1 MSKSV
6 VIVDGIRTPIGNFCG
21 GLSTV
26 SAKDLAKIT
35 MKHIVDKNQ
44 LDKEAIDE
52 IIVGNV
58 AQPTDAPN
66 LGRVAAL
73 ELGFP
78 HTVSAYVVNR
88 NCASG
93 MQAVVNGVQSILTGD
108 TSIHLAVGAE
118 NMSQM
123 PYIVRGARQ
132 GFKAN
137 HRQFIDSM
145 TEMLEDP
152 VVKMMMGETAE
163 VVAEEENVSR
173 EEQDEFAY
181 HSHQKAVAAQKENR
195 FQNEIVPVPIYRKGK
210 KIGEISQDEGPKED
224 ISLEKLAALR
234 TVFKENGTV
243 TPGNACST
251 NDGAAAVLL
260 MDEEK
265 ALELGYQP
273 KARIV
278 SYAFVGL
285 DPKRMGLGPVYA
297 VRKALKKANMDIQ
310 DIDLVE
316 LNEAFAAQAI
326 PSIRKLELDVDRV
339 NIFGGGIALG
349 HPVGATGVRL
359 LVTLMNALETRQKK
373 YGVATLCVGGGL
385 GGAVIIENLHV

>member
-58 AQPTDAPN
+58 AQSTDAPN

>member
-44 LDKEAIDE
+44 LDKEAVDE

-385 GGAVIIENLHV
+385 GGAVIIENLHA

>member
-1 MSKSV
+1 
-6 VIVDGIRTPIGNFCG
+6 
-21 GLSTV
+21 
-26 SAKDLAKIT
+26 
-35 MKHIVDKNQ
+35 
-44 LDKEAIDE
+44 
-52 IIVGNV
+52 
-58 AQPTDAPN
+58 
-66 LGRVAAL
+66 
-73 ELGFP
+73 
-78 HTVSAYVVNR
+78 
-88 NCASG
+88 

>member
-44 LDKEAIDE
+44 LDKEAVDE

>member
-1 MSKSV
+1 MSKNV

-35 MKHIVDKNQ
+35 MEHIIDKNK
-44 LDKEAIDE
+44 LDKEAVDE

-93 MQAVVNGVQSILTGD
+93 MQAVVNSVQSILTGD
-108 TSIHLAVGAE
+108 TSVNLAVGAE

-145 TEMLEDP
+145 MEMLEDP

-163 VVAEEENVSR
+163 VVAEEENISR

-181 HSHQKAVAAQKENR
+181 YSHKKAVAAQKENR
-195 FQNEIVPVPIYRKGK
+195 FQQEIVPVPIYRKGK
-210 KIGEISQDEGPKED
+210 KIGEVSQDEGPKED
-224 ISLEKLAALR
+224 VSLEKLATLP

-265 ALELGYQP
+265 ALELGYKP

-297 VRKALKKANMDIQ
+297 VRKALKKASMDIQ

-326 PSIRKLELDVDRV
+326 PSIRKLGFDMEKV

-385 GGAVIIENLHV
+385 GGAVIIENLNV